1 MTLIYRSFDQQELD
15 VQYNAQATVGDITP
29 FISEYRDQSALSRN
43 TLEYH
48 DSLAF
53 GPGPE
58 ETLNLF
64 PAGENTPLLIFI
76 HGGYWRM
83 LSKNESSFMAQNFI
97 ANGVAVAAVNYTLCP
112 EATIDQIVAEMRR
125 SIAWLYHNCQEFD
138 CDPDRIYISGSSA
151 GSHLAGMMLN
161 GGWHQS
167 HRLPEDVLK
176 GGMLLSGLY
185 DLAPVALSFANEW
198 LNLDLAAAER
208 NSPIHFLPKN
218 GCPIIVSYGGS
229 ETAEFKRQSK
239 DYAKKWQ
246 AAGFVTEYFE
256 LTERNHFDIPLE
268 LSKPN
273 SLLTEKMLRLI
284 GH

>member
-43 TLEYH
+43 ILEYH

-112 EATIDQIVAEMRR
+112 EATIDQIAGEIRR
-125 SIAWLYHNCQEFD
+125 SIA
-138 CDPDRIYISGSSA
+138 
-151 GSHLAGMMLN
+151 
-161 GGWHQS
+161 
-167 HRLPEDVLK
+167 
-176 GGMLLSGLY
+176 
-185 DLAPVALSFANEW
+185 
-198 LNLDLAAAER
+198 
-208 NSPIHFLPKN
+208 
-218 GCPIIVSYGGS
+218 
-229 ETAEFKRQSK
+229 
-239 DYAKKWQ
+239 
-246 AAGFVTEYFE
+246 
-256 LTERNHFDIPLE
+256 
-268 LSKPN
+268 
-273 SLLTEKMLRLI
+273 
-284 GH
+284 